1 MNTTPFPRLQAFALA
16 AVTAATVLGAGAP
29 FAAAQTRANG
39 QVVLDSGTVI
49 PVTLNTELSSSRS
62 HSGEQFTAS
71 VDESRQAYSNILS
84 GASVDG
90 VVRQATPQQG
100 SDPGSLTLAFT
111 RIRLS
116 DGRTVAISGSPTSLD
131 SKDLTER
138 SDGGLVA
145 KNTKKNNTLTYA
157 GIGAGA
163 GVLVGILTGHKVRL
177 EDILIGGGLG
187 AAAAQVLKGQ
197 TQVHDVDLK
206 PGTPLGVRLDRG
218 TRYYHRTGRS
228 GGTYNGFQTGRTFG
242 RGAGVAVNVNG
253 SPVAF
258 PGQGPIKNG
267 GRVLV
272 PLRGVLEKL
281 GAYVAYDSARR
292 EVRAVRNETHIV
304 LPIGSR
310 TARVDGSPVALDA
323 PARIVNGSTMVPLR
337 FVAEALGANV
347 NYEPALRTVAIKTDT
362 GR

>member
-16 AVTAATVLGAGAP
+16 AVTAAAVLGAGAP
-29 FAAAQTRANG
+29 FAAAQTGANG
-39 QVVLDSGTVI
+39 QVVLASGTVI
-49 PVTLNTELSSSRS
+49 PVTLNTELSSNGS
-62 HSGEQFTAS
+62 HSGEPFTAS
-71 VDESRQAYSNILS
+71 VDSSRQAYSNILS

-100 SDPGSLTLAFT
+100 SDPGALTLAFT

-138 SDGGLVA
+138 SDGVLVA

-163 GVLVGILTGHKVRL
+163 GLLVGVLTGQKVKL
-177 EDILIGGGLG
+177 ENILIGGGLG
-187 AAAAQVLKGQ
+187 AAAAQILKGQ

-218 TRYYHRTGRS
+218 TRYYHRTGRRN

-253 SPVAF
+253 SRVAF
-258 PGQGPIKNG
+258 AGQGPIQNG

-292 EVRAVRNETHIV
+292 EVRAVRNETRIV

-347 NYEPALRTVAIKTDT
+347 NYEAARRMVVIKTNN
-362 GR
+362 G

>member
-1 MNTTPFPRLQAFALA
+1 MNITHSSRLQTFALA
-16 AVTAATVLGAGAP
+16 AVTAAVLGAGAP
-29 FAAAQTRANG
+29 FAAAQTGAND
-39 QVVLDSGTVI
+39 QVVLDAGTVI
-49 PVTLNTELSSSRS
+49 PVTLNTELSSNNS
-62 HSGEQFTAS
+62 HNGERFTAS
-71 VDESRQAYSNILS
+71 VDESRQAYRNILS

-100 SDPGSLTLAFT
+100 KDPGSLTLAFT

-131 SKDLTER
+131 TKDLTER
-138 SDGGLVA
+138 SDGVLVA

-163 GVLVGILTGHKVRL
+163 GVLVGVLTGHKVRL

-187 AAAAQVLKGQ
+187 AAAAQILKGQ
-197 TQVHDVDLK
+197 DQVHDVDLK

-218 TRYYHRTGRS
+218 TRYYHRNRRNGGNNNANRPGRS
-228 GGTYNGFQTGRTFG
+228 YGQ
-242 RGAGVAVNVNG
+242 GAGVAVRVNG
-253 SPVAF
+253 SPVNF
-258 PGQGPIKNG
+258 PGQGPIETG

-272 PLRGVLEKL
+272 PLRGVLEKM
-281 GAYVAYDSARR
+281 GAYVSYNSARR
-292 EVRAVRNETHIV
+292 QVRAVRNQTQIV

-310 TARVDGSPVALDA
+310 TARVNGSPVTLDA

-347 NYEPALRTVAIKTDT
+347 NYEAARRTVVIRTN